1 MMLTDGIRT
10 AALPALPRLT
20 RGPRL
25 SPPMVSSA
33 CHPTGGGDD
42 SEAMIRSP
50 IFHGQPPTRLV
61 PLLVLATGLCG
72 CSSFQSR
79 WDQAPPHPADGVS
92 GRWIGTWQNTN
103 NAHGGPL
110 KAVLMP
116 QGSNTFSAHFHAGWG
131 KRSGTFRMPMRGTHE
146 GDSFRF
152 EGSRRILGVRI
163 DTAGTIR
170 PDEFQA
176 TYHSRFDT
184 GTFTLRRPQPVPDPG
199 SSSPGPKR

>member
-1 MMLTDGIRT
+1 
-10 AALPALPRLT
+10 
-20 RGPRL
+20 
-25 SPPMVSSA
+25 
-33 CHPTGGGDD
+33 
-42 SEAMIRSP
+42 MIRSP
-50 IFHGQPPTRLV
+50 ISDGPALARLV
-61 PLLVLATGLCG
+61 PLLALATGLCG

-79 WDQAPPHPADGVS
+79 WDQAPAPSTDGVS